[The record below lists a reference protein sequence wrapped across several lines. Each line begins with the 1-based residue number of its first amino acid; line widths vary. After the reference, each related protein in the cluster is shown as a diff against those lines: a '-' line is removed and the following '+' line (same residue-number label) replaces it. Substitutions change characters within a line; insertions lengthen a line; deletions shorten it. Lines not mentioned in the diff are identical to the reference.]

1 MKPRSLRLQLA
12 RAALT
17 ATLVALLLSTVATAW
32 FEFAK
37 FRSERQ
43 ADLQSRADVLAYAI
57 APALVFNDRE
67 TVRLQLAALRNA
79 PELDFAVVYRL
90 DGSTFATFHSNAQPG
105 GTKVPMPRA
114 LGFDFSASGMS
125 LAQSVRHDDEEVG
138 RLYMSARH
146 DLWSRIGS
154 FVAIQACVLVIALAL
169 AAWLFRRLQVNAV
182 QSLADVTRVARRVT
196 QHGDW
201 SPRAQPSRYE
211 ELSVLVTAFN
221 RMLDEVSQRT
231 QALEA
236 ETVERRRVEVELRAA
251 DEQKDVFL
259 ATLAH
264 ELRNPLAPMTVAVSI
279 LRKKQQPQALQDKC
293 VGILDRQLSH
303 TVRLIDDL
311 LDVSR
316 IRVGKLTLQ
325 KDAIEL
331 LSVVRAAAELIEP
344 VATGKQQ
351 VVKASLEGRDICVI
365 ADRTRL
371 LQVFSNLLT
380 NASRY
385 TPRGGSIE
393 VSYRCDD
400 THVFVSV
407 RDTGIGIDASMQR
420 KIFEMFQQ
428 ADQSLERGNAGL
440 GIGLTLA
447 SQLAQLHGGEIAV
460 ESEGLGRGACFTVRL
475 PIAPRGTQ
483 PNVERR
489 PEATAAGRPMSILI
503 ADDNVD
509 AAVGLRD
516 AFEALGHEVSVC
528 HDGLSAVG
536 QALARRFDAAI
547 LDIGMP
553 GLNGYDAAQRIRAGA
568 QPALVLVALTGWG
581 QPSDKERARNA
592 GFDHHFVKPASPD
605 DLLQAIQART
615 AATRTMEDVKT

>member
-1 MKPRSLRLQLA
+1 MKQRSLRLQLA

-17 ATLVALLLSTVATAW
+17 ATLVALLLSTAFTAW

-37 FRSERQ
+37 FRNERQ
-43 ADLQSRADVLAYAI
+43 ADLQSRADVLAHAI
-57 APALVFNDRE
+57 APALVFNDKE
-67 TVRLQLAALRNA
+67 SVRRQLAALRNA
-79 PELDFAVVYRL
+79 PELEYAVVYRL
-90 DGSTFATFHSNAQPG
+90 DGSVFATFHATGRPLADIPMPHTLGHEFSGSSMRLAQP
-105 GTKVPMPRA
+105 
-114 LGFDFSASGMS
+114 
-125 LAQSVRHDDEEVG
+125 VRHDDEDVG
-138 RLYMSARH
+138 RLYVSARH
-146 DLWSRIGS
+146 ELWSRIGS
-154 FVAIQACVLVIALAL
+154 FAAMQALILVFSLAL
-169 AAWLFRRLQVNAV
+169 ATWLFRRLQVSAV
-182 QSLADVTRVARRVT
+182 QPLADVTRVARQVT
-196 QHGDW
+196 ERGDW
-201 SPRAQPSRYE
+201 SSRAQPSQYE
-211 ELSVLVTAFN
+211 ELTVLVTAFN
-221 RMLDEVSQRT
+221 RMLDEVSERT
-231 QALEA
+231 RALEA
-236 ETVERRRVEVELRAA
+236 ETQERRRVEVELRAA

-279 LRKKQQPQALQDKC
+279 LRRKQQPQPLQDKC
-293 VGILDRQLSH
+293 VAILDRQLSH

-325 KDAIEL
+325 KEAVEL
-331 LSVVRAAAELIEP
+331 LGIVRAAAELIEHI
-344 VATGKQQ
+344 AAGKQQ
-351 VVKASLEGRDICVI
+351 TVRTTLDGGEVCVI
-365 ADRTRL
+365 GDRTRL

-385 TPRGGSIE
+385 TPGGGAIDIAC
-393 VSYRCDD
+393 RRDD

-447 SQLAQLHGGEIAV
+447 SQLAQMHGGEIAV
-460 ESEGLGRGACFTVRL
+460 ASEGLGRGACFTVKL
-475 PIAPRGTQ
+475 PIAAAGTQ
-483 PNVERR
+483 PVVERR
-489 PEATAAGRPMSILI
+489 PEGTAAGRPMALLI

-509 AAVGLRD
+509 AAIGLRD
-516 AFEALGHEVSVC
+516 AFEALGHEVVVC

-536 QALARRFDAAI
+536 QALARPFDAAI

-568 QPALVLVALTGWG
+568 APGLVLVALTGWG

-605 DLLQAIQART
+605 ELLQAIQAQT
-615 AATRTMEDVKT
+615 AARRTMEDVKT